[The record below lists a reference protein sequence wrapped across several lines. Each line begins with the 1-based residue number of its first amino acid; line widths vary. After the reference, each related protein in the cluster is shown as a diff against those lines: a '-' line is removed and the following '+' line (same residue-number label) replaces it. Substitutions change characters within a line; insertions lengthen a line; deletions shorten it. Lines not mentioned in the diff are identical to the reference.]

1 MKIWHLAYA
10 ALGIA
15 VARWVFKR
23 QPMQVADP
31 ITRLRTSGL
40 L

>member
-1 MKIWHLAYA
+1 MKIWHLCYA

-23 QPMQVADP
+23 QAMQVADP
-31 ITRLRTSGL
+31 VTRFRTSGL

>member
-1 MKIWHLAYA
+1 MKIWHLCYA

-23 QPMQVADP
+23 QPVQMDP
-31 ITRLRTSGL
+31 VNRLRSSGL

>member
-1 MKIWHLAYA
+1 MKIWHLCYA
-10 ALGIA
+10 ALGIV

-23 QPMQVADP
+23 QPMQVTDP
-31 ITRLRTSGL
+31 VTRFRASGL

>member
-1 MKIWHLAYA
+1 MKIWHLCYA

-23 QPMQVADP
+23 QPVPTADP
-31 ITRLRTSGL
+31 IHRLRSSGL

>member
-1 MKIWHLAYA
+1 MKIWHLCYA

-23 QPMQVADP
+23 ESVPLNDP
-31 ITRLRTSGL
+31 IQRLRSSGL